1 MPANNS
7 ITPVDEKRRELARLV
22 RAWSVTDFR
31 RQLEDA
37 GIYHA
42 YVLFENGEFLLSH
55 PKILAPLQAFFE
67 LSQDFSQHEGVFI
80 GREEGI
86 PTLFFAF
93 VHDTRRG
100 LAQGGLRFWRY
111 ESLADV
117 LVDGLRLAQGMT
129 RKNALAGLWW
139 GGGKGI
145 IPLPPNLNMPDELPP
160 GPERRRLFEAYGRFV
175 ASLGGI
181 YYTAEDVGTK
191 TADMDA
197 LLSQNRFTTCI
208 SEKLGGSG
216 NPSPFTAQGV
226 LRGMQAAWH
235 FLFDTDDLKGV
246 RVAVQGAG
254 NVGRPLIELLD
265 DLGARVWIADVNE
278 QAIQALKAKRPRLQ
292 VVGPEEIFDLEAD
305 ILAPCARGGVINAQ
319 TIPRLKVKLVCGAAN
334 NILLEERYDP
344 ERLWRRG
351 ISFVPDY
358 VCNRMGITNCC
369 DEWHGYLQDDIRVA
383 AERVYPDTLRVL
395 RHAHNLFIPPT
406 QAANELADV
415 AASELHPILGHRGR
429 RIIDHLIA
437 SNWADSTSSRQ
448 AGSTSS
454 PQVGSAGS
462 PQAGSTELAEASRQ
476 IMRTLFDPPIDEP
489 ALCVT
494 WEKQNRF
501 RGEEKAIA
509 AAPVS
514 AISSPNLSSFMSPL
528 LLDVRARALEMLT
541 EKRSRRVLGSDHGG
555 LALQLAIE
563 RSLPYE
569 REEVGRADFIAK
581 CRDYYNRNDAAIR
594 EQLQQ
599 LGIGFDPPA
608 WLDPM
613 AESGRRSVERLFYRL
628 KDADL
633 LVREKRWAYH
643 CPRCETV
650 LVSSDVGRS
659 KLKIDHH
666 YSIRFRTKAGAVE
679 TKTHFPELVLGAV
692 AVAVKAS
699 GTFGK
704 FAGQQAK
711 HPVNGN
717 DVPIIAV
724 DELAADAVFLVP
736 AHNRSDDQIARDA
749 GIHERVVV
757 FDEKGAVSIA
767 GYAELSLEEARRK
780 VLEHIG
786 ADATQIAGHEAIDAH
801 RCQRC
806 EAVVYQ
812 RYSEQLFVNVENGA
826 GHLRRAIETGAV
838 QFSHARWRERVL
850 AHLDS
855 LEPWCISRQ
864 QWWGNEIPGHPGE
877 VFSTWFSLAAWAL
890 QGAGWP
896 AQPAP
901 APIDEVFVDPELL
914 LRWIV
919 PAQIVA
925 LTITGRPVFQHIV
938 VHGRLQISERA
949 LQTRAELSPEARDE
963 ERFLF
968 RAVRRPMRHSLGN
981 VVQPSTLIRRFGADA
996 LRLGYLLCVE
1006 NGFQEA
1012 ATAAESKLK
1021 RGRKSVHLLT
1031 AKLAGL
1037 FSMLREPW
1045 HVGEARPADKF
1056 IIAQATA
1063 AAGEARRAYEEHR
1076 YTDAAVILIE
1086 MIEAFGRYVNLI
1098 SARRQAGHD
1107 LGAVTAATAAV
1118 MTRMQSAF
1126 SPICPF
1132 VFEKIGKW
1140 IVAQCVNAGAEPLIE
1155 PWMDELLK
1163 QVSVLR
1169 QRESIDLMQT
1179 SLAKLPERERG
1190 EILHLTKSF
1199 LT

>member
-1 MPANNS
+1 MPTSNS
-7 ITPVDEKRRELARLV
+7 ISPVDEKRRALARLV

-86 PTLFFAF
+86 ATLFFAF

-145 IPLPPNLNMPDELPP
+145 IPLPPNLHMPDELPP

-226 LRGMQAAWH
+226 LRGMQAAWR
-235 FLFDTDDLKGV
+235 FLSDSAGSRQVDSDDLKGV

-278 QAIQALKAKRPRLQ
+278 QAIQAIKAKRPRLQ
-292 VVGPEEIFDLEAD
+292 VVSPEEIFDLDVD

-429 RIIDHLIA
+429 RIIDHLIT
-437 SNWADSTSSRQ
+437 SNWS
-448 AGSTSS
+448 G
-454 PQVGSAGS
+454 
-462 PQAGSTELAEASRQ
+462 AERSEPSYAA
-476 IMRTLFDPPIDEP
+476 RTLFDPPIDEP
-489 ALCVT
+489 ALSVA

-501 RGEEKAIA
+501 RGEDKAIA
-509 AAPVS
+509 AAPIS

-541 EKRSRRVLGSDHGG
+541 EKRPRRVLGTDHGG

-569 REEVGRADFIAK
+569 REEVGRADFTAK

-613 AESGRRSVERLFYRL
+613 AESGKRSVDRLFYRL
-628 KDADL
+628 KDAGML
-633 LVREKRWAYH
+633 ARENRWAYH

-666 YSIRFRTKAGAVE
+666 YSIRFRAKTGALE
-679 TKTHFPELVLGAV
+679 TKTYFPELVLGAV

-699 GTFGK
+699 GPFGK
-704 FAGQQAK
+704 FAGQKAR

-717 DVPIIAV
+717 EVPIIAV

-736 AHNRSDDQIARDA
+736 AHNRSDDQIAREA

-757 FDEKGAVSIA
+757 FDEKGAVSIP

-812 RYSEQLFVNVENGA
+812 RYSEQFFVNVENGV

-838 QFSHARWRERVL
+838 QFSHTRWRERVL
-850 AHLDS
+850 AHLEN

-864 QWWGNEIPGHPGE
+864 QWWGNEIPGHPNE

-919 PAQIVA
+919 PSQIVA
-925 LTITGRPVFQHIV
+925 LLITGRPVFQHII

-949 LQTRAELSPEARDE
+949 LQTRADVSLEAHDE
-963 ERFLF
+963 ERFLY

-1006 NGFQEA
+1006 NGFQEV

-1037 FSMLREPW
+1037 FRMLREPW
-1045 HVGEARPADKF
+1045 HVGEARPADQF
-1056 IIAQATA
+1056 IIAQAVA
-1063 AAGEARRAYEEHR
+1063 AAGEVRHAYEEHR
-1076 YTDAAVILIE
+1076 YADAAIILIE

-1098 SARRQAGHD
+1098 SARRQTGHD
-1107 LGAVTAATAAV
+1107 LGAATATAAAV
-1118 MTRMQSAF
+1118 MAHMQSAF

-1140 IVAQCVNAGAEPLIE
+1140 LNATCVSAGPEPMIE
-1155 PWMDELLK
+1155 PWVEDLVK
-1163 QVSVLR
+1163 QVSVLH
-1169 QRESIDLMQT
+1169 QREGIDLMQT
-1179 SLAKLPERERG
+1179 PLAKLPERERA
-1190 EILHLTKSF
+1190 EILHLTKGF

>member
-1 MPANNS
+1 MPTNNS
-7 ITPVDEKRRELARLV
+7 ISSVDEKRRELARLV

-111 ESLADV
+111 QSLADV

-292 VVGPEEIFDLEAD
+292 VVGPEEIFDLETD

-437 SNWADSTSSRQ
+437 SNWAGSTGSRQVDSTGSPQVDSTSGRVEP
-448 AGSTSS
+448 AEDSS
-454 PQVGSAGS
+454 QTRRA
-462 PQAGSTELAEASRQ
+462 
-476 IMRTLFDPPIDEP
+476 IFDPPIDEP
-489 ALCVT
+489 ALCVA

-501 RGEEKAIA
+501 RGKDKAIA
-509 AAPVS
+509 AAPIS

-541 EKRSRRVLGSDHGG
+541 KKRPRRVLGSDHGG

-569 REEVGRADFIAK
+569 REEVGRADFTAK
-581 CRDYYNRNDAAIR
+581 CRDYYNRNDAASR

-608 WLDPM
+608 WLDPL
-613 AESGRRSVERLFYRL
+613 AESGKRGVERLFYRL
-628 KDADL
+628 KDAGL
-633 LVREKRWAYH
+633 LVRENRWAYH

-666 YSIRFRTKAGAVE
+666 YSIRFRAKSGAVE

-699 GTFGK
+699 GLFGK
-704 FAGQQAK
+704 FAGQTAK

-717 DVPIIAV
+717 DIPIIGV

-736 AHNRSDDQIARDA
+736 AHNRSDDQIARQA

-786 ADATQIAGHEAIDAH
+786 ADATQIAGHETIDAH

-812 RYSEQLFVNVENGA
+812 RYSEQFFVNVENGA

-838 QFSHARWRERVL
+838 QFSHTRWRERVL
-850 AHLDS
+850 AHLEN

-919 PAQIVA
+919 PSQIVT
-925 LTITGRPVFQHIV
+925 LLITGRPAFQHII

-949 LQTRAELSPEARDE
+949 LQTRAEVSPEAHDE
-963 ERFLF
+963 ERFLY

-1006 NGFQEA
+1006 NGFQEV

-1021 RGRKSVHLLT
+1021 RGRKAVHLLT

-1056 IIAQATA
+1056 VIAQATA
-1063 AAGEARRAYEEHR
+1063 AAAEVRRAYEEHR

-1107 LGAVTAATAAV
+1107 LGAATATTAAV
-1118 MTRMQSAF
+1118 MSRMQSAF

-1140 IVAQCVNAGAEPLIE
+1140 IDAACADAGREPQVE
-1155 PWMDELLK
+1155 PWMDDLA
-1163 QVSVLR
+1163 QPAFVLHR
-1169 QRESIDLMQT
+1169 QNKIDLMQT
-1179 SLAKLPERERG
+1179 PLAKLPERERA
-1190 EILHLTKSF
+1190 EIVHLTKSF